1 MPWKKSEPMDQ
12 RREFALKALRTLNF
26 RAFCQDMGSAPRW
39 DTNGEK
45 GRCGKAWKGW
55 ALLVHL
61 DPPSAG
67 FPRTDFSAKNTKK
80 PRTKTVT
87 T

>member
-26 RAFCQDMGSAPRW
+26 ERCARSMGSAPRW
-39 DTNGEK
+39 DANGEK

-55 ALLVHL
+55 ALLGL
-61 DPPSAG
+61 DRPTPASRG
-67 FPRTDFSAKNTKK
+67 PTSVQKTPRNQKLKQ
-80 PRTKTVT
+80 
-87 T
+87 